1 MTVKNDLLKAAYIPA
16 IGSTLFLIIPLTGM
30 LLSAGVN
37 WGLFDFIFAWV
48 LIFGSGFTYKFITSK
63 ISNTKYKAALGIAVF
78 TSLFIVW
85 SNLAVGIIGSEDNPV
100 NLIYFV
106 MLFAVIIGGVAVKFQ
121 PKGLSILMLAA
132 AAAHGLI
139 PFAAVL
145 LIGTENIERFTRE
158 MNALIVIHLFIIMLW
173 TISGLLFRYS
183 AQDQIKN
190 EEISK

>member
-16 IGSTLFLIIPLTGM
+16 IASTLFLIIPLTGM

-48 LIFGSGFTYKFITSK
+48 IIFGSGFTYKFITSK
-63 ISNTKYKAALGIAVF
+63 INNTKYKAALGIAVF

-106 MLFAVIIGGVAVKFQ
+106 MLFAVIIGGVVVKFQ
-121 PKGLSILMLAA
+121 PKGLSILMFAA

-158 MNALIVIHLFIIMLW
+158 MNVLIGIHLFIIMLW

-183 AQDQIKN
+183 VQDKLKN

>member
-1 MTVKNDLLKAAYIPA
+1 MTAKNDLLKAAYIPA
-16 IGSTLFLIIPLTGM
+16 IASTLFLIIPLTGM

-37 WGLFDFIFAWV
+37 WGFFDFIFAWV
-48 LIFGSGFTYKFITSK
+48 LLFSAGFTYKYIASRK
-63 ISNTKYKAALGIAVF
+63 SNTKYKAALAIAVF

-106 MLFAVIIGGVAVKFQ
+106 MLFAVIIGGVAVKFH
-121 PKGLSILMLAA
+121 PKGLSILMFAA

-139 PFAAVL
+139 PFIAFV
-145 LIGTENIERFTRE
+145 LIGAENIERFTRE
-158 MNALIVIHLFIIMLW
+158 MNVLIGIHLFIIMLW

-183 AQDQIKN
+183 AQDKLKN

>member
-16 IGSTLFLIIPLTGM
+16 IASTLFLIIPLTGM

-48 LIFGSGFTYKFITSK
+48 IIFGSGFTYKFITSK
-63 ISNTKYKAALGIAVF
+63 ISNTKYKAALAIAVF

-106 MLFAVIIGGVAVKFQ
+106 MLFAVIIGGVAVKFH
-121 PKGLSILMLAA
+121 PKGLSILMFAA

-139 PFAAVL
+139 PFIAFV
-145 LIGTENIERFTRE
+145 LIGAENIERFTRE
-158 MNALIVIHLFIIMLW
+158 MNVLIGIHLFIIMLW

-183 AQDQIKN
+183 AQDKLKN